1 MTLTMRSIA
10 YTPSR
15 FKLWLWLVIAAF
27 ALPLI
32 SLVEAQQ
39 LTVPLSN
46 GVSYTSVYNPTSKLN
61 IWKGIPYAA
70 APVGK
75 LRWQAPREPPLLNST
90 GTKVVIANKFGPTC
104 PQAMPAIQGMPFVQG
119 SEDCL
124 YLSVYSGATAS
135 ATALLPVLVMFHGG
149 GYGAGDGTQ
158 DMSGFVGANGNG
170 VVAVVV
176 QYRLGA
182 FGFLASPEVKAK
194 GVLNAG
200 LLDQNFALQW
210 VQKHIAK
217 FGGDPERVT
226 IVGESAGAGSVLLHA
241 LARNGE
247 LGASLFK
254 NMIAASPW
262 VPTQPYYD
270 EAISVRHYN
279 DFASAVGCSSGD
291 GAFDCLVSKDS
302 LTLQRAAN
310 KVSTSAPTPR
320 GNWAFLPVT
329 DGTYVPGPPSTQL
342 TRGKL
347 NGLRLLAGNNANEGS
362 LIPPPNIVT
371 QNDLIAWIKSN
382 FANLSERNI
391 TSLLAAY
398 PSDSG
403 PVVASTPRY
412 ETSGYGPGTALNIS
426 QVATGQQQRCYN
438 MYAEASVIC
447 PSYWFASAFTGNGR
461 SAYHYQYSVPF
472 AVHGADLTAYW
483 GPAGENQGPDLVTA
497 FRKIYGNFVIN
508 GNPSLSAADAN
519 GASSSTPNKANPI
532 TNWPPWTTTGSPI
545 LINLNQ
551 TGGTPYTTLTSLGIP
566 ITQFRGSGLRNTFTA
581 AEAYPWEG
589 GRGKRCDLWREISLF
604 VPQ

>member
-1 MTLTMRSIA
+1 MRPASPTATALRLILALT
-10 YTPSR
+10 
-15 FKLWLWLVIAAF
+15 
-27 ALPLI
+27 
-32 SLVEAQQ
+32 SLTQAQQ
-39 LTVPLSN
+39 LTIPLPN
-46 GVSYTSVYNPTSKLN
+46 GASYTSVYNPVSKLN
-61 IWKGIPYAA
+61 IWRGLPYAA
-70 APVGK
+70 PPLGN
-75 LRWQAPREPPLLNST
+75 LRWQAPRDPPVINGTGAGT
-90 GTKVVIANKFGPTC
+90 GTGGRVVVVADKFGPRC
-104 PQAMPAIQGMPFVQG
+104 PQAMPAIAGMPFVAG
-119 SEDCL
+119 DEDCL
-124 YLSVYSGATAS
+124 YLSVYSPAGKGKG
-135 ATALLPVLVMFHGG
+135 LPVLVMFHGG
-149 GYGAGDGTQ
+149 GYGAGDGSQ
-158 DMSGFVGANGNG
+158 DMSGFLGANGNG
-170 VVAVVV
+170 IVAVVV

-182 FGFLASPEVKAK
+182 FGFLASPEVKRK

-210 VQKHIAK
+210 VQKHISK
-217 FGGDPERVT
+217 FGGDPEGVT
-226 IVGESAGAGSVLLHA
+226 IAGESAGAGSVLLHA

-247 LGASLFK
+247 LGTSLFK
-254 NMIAASPW
+254 NIISASPW

-270 EAISVRHYN
+270 EAISIRHYN
-279 DFASAVGCSSGD
+279 DFATAVGCSSREGV
-291 GAFDCLVSKDS
+291 FDCLVSKDS

-320 GNWAFLPVT
+320 GNWAFIPVT

-342 TRGKL
+342 AHGKL
-347 NGLRLLAGNNANEGS
+347 NGLRLLVGNNANEGS

-371 QNDLIAWIKSN
+371 QNDLVAWIKSN

-412 ETSGYGPGTALNIS
+412 ETNGYGPGTAVNIS

-447 PSYWFASAFTGNGR
+447 PSYWFASAFTGQGR
-461 SAYHYQYSVPF
+461 TAYHYQYSVPF

-483 GPAGENQGPDLVTA
+483 GPATENQGPDLVTA
-497 FRKIYGNFVIN
+497 FRKIYGNFIVN
-508 GNPSLSAADAN
+508 DNPSLSAADAN
-519 GASSSTPNKANPI
+519 GASSSTPAKPNPI

-551 TGGTPYTTLTSLGIP
+551 TGGTPYTAMTSLGISV
-566 ITQFRGSGLRNTFTA
+566 TQFRGPGLRNNFTA

-589 GRGKRCDLWREISLF
+589 GRGKRCDLWREISIF